1 MNLGIRAP
9 QVRTIDEDG
18 RQIGV
23 IPVAEALRLARERG
37 RDLVEVAPTATP
49 PVCRILDYGKY
60 RYEISKREKE
70 AKKKQHYSRMKEI
83 KIRPNIDPHDYQVKL
98 RKALEFLS
106 KGLKLRLTMMFRGRE
121 MARQDLG
128 KRTLIKLVE
137 DLKNHGTMDG
147 GEKMIGRRLTLVVNP
162 GHAKP
167 PSAEPAKVSPP
178 AAPAPIPPPPVRPP
192 EGTNAHA

>member
-1 MNLGIRAP
+1 
-9 QVRTIDEDG
+9 
-18 RQIGV
+18 
-23 IPVAEALRLARERG
+23 VAEALRLARERG

-98 RKALEFLS
+98 RKALEFLG

-162 GHAKP
+162 GHAKAP
-167 PSAEPAKVSPP
+167 TPAPKPSAQPLAAQPP
-178 AAPAPIPPPPVRPP
+178 AVPTPVPPPPVRPP
-192 EGTNAHA
+192 EGTNTHA

>member
-18 RQIGV
+18 RQVGV
-23 IPVAEALRLARERG
+23 IPIAEALRLARERG
-37 RDLVEVAPTATP
+37 RDLVEVAPAAVP

-83 KIRPNIDPHDYQVKL
+83 KVRPNIDPHDYQVKL
-98 RKALEFLS
+98 RKAVEFLS

-121 MARQDLG
+121 MVHQDFG
-128 KRTLIKLVE
+128 KRTLNRLVE
-137 DLKNHGTMDG
+137 DLKDHGTLDG
-147 GEKMIGRRLTLVVNP
+147 AEKMIGRRLTLVVNP

-167 PSAEPAKVSPP
+167 AA
-178 AAPAPIPPPPVRPP
+178 AAPARPAPAQPPPVRPP
-192 EGTNAHA
+192 EGTTTHA

>member
-18 RQIGV
+18 RQVGV
-23 IPVAEALRLARERG
+23 IPIAEALRLARERG
-37 RDLVEVAPTATP
+37 RDLVEVAPAAVP

-83 KIRPNIDPHDYQVKL
+83 KVRPNIDPHDYQVKL
-98 RKALEFLS
+98 RKAVEFLS

-121 MARQDLG
+121 MAHQDFG
-128 KRTLIKLVE
+128 KRTLNRLVE
-137 DLKNHGTMDG
+137 DLKDHGTLDG
-147 GEKMIGRRLTLVVNP
+147 AEKMIGRRLTLVVNP

-167 PSAEPAKVSPP
+167 AA
-178 AAPAPIPPPPVRPP
+178 AAPARPAPAQPPPVRPP
-192 EGTNAHA
+192 EGTTTHA

>member
-1 MNLGIRAP
+1 M
-9 QVRTIDEDG
+9 
-18 RQIGV
+18 
-23 IPVAEALRLARERG
+23 
-37 RDLVEVAPTATP
+37 EVAPAAVP

-98 RKALEFLS
+98 RKAVEFLS

-121 MARQDLG
+121 MAHQDFG
-128 KRTLIKLVE
+128 KRTLNRLVE
-137 DLKNHGTMDG
+137 DLKQHGTLDG
-147 GEKMIGRRLTLVVNP
+147 MEKMIGRRLTLVVNP

-167 PSAEPAKVSPP
+167 AAAAPPRPVPAATPP
-178 AAPAPIPPPPVRPP
+178 APAQPPPARPP
-192 EGTNAHA
+192 EGTTTHA

>member
-18 RQIGV
+18 RQVGV
-23 IPVAEALRLARERG
+23 IPIAEALRLARERG
-37 RDLVEVAPTATP
+37 RDLVEVAPAAVP

-83 KIRPNIDPHDYQVKL
+83 KVRPNIDPHDYQVKL
-98 RKALEFLS
+98 RKAVEFLS

-121 MARQDLG
+121 MAHQDFG
-128 KRTLIKLVE
+128 KRTLNRLVE
-137 DLKNHGTMDG
+137 DLKSHGTLDG
-147 GEKMIGRRLTLVVNP
+147 AEKMIGRRLTLVVNP

-167 PSAEPAKVSPP
+167 PA
-178 AAPAPIPPPPVRPP
+178 AAPARPAPAQPPPVRPP
-192 EGTNAHA
+192 EGTTTHA